1 MTGIIRMGRLTRDPE
16 QRDVNGSTVTKFTVA
31 ENSSRKD
38 ASGQPYVLFTVC
50 SVWGKSGDNLMK
62 YCKKGDPISVVGEF
76 YQREYIK
83 DGQSRM
89 TNEMSVYD
97 YRFLPKGGRDS
108 SQDSAPA
115 SAPAQKG
122 EFVEANIDDDELPF

>member
-83 DGQSRM
+83 DGQSRI
-89 TNEMSVYD
+89 TNEMNVYD
-97 YRFLPKGGRDS
+97 YRFLPKGSRDS
-108 SQDSAPA
+108 SQDSAP
-115 SAPAQKG
+115 APAQKG